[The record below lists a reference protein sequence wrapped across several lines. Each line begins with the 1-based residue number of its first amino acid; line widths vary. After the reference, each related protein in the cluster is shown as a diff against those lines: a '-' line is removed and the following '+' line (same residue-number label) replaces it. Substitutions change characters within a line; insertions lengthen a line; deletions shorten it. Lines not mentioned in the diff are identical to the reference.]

1 MFARI
6 GIAIIF
12 SLLAFIVFIVGV
24 AIIPT
29 TRDSVAFSD
38 VALAA
43 PPGNTSANQQP
54 QGQAPASSRPSAAN
68 MQGMAIILATTA
80 MRIAPGAEYDLIGH
94 LGEGDA
100 VKVVACTPDCT
111 WYRTEA
117 GGWIPAAMQIGAPTD
132 LPIITNVA
140 AVVPTATPT
149 PEPPALL
156 FPTVTPTPAP
166 PTPFAWPDAY
176 AVDVAILRRG
186 PGTVYDQALVALAN
200 DPLVIVAQNQSG
212 DWYQLDNGLWIAV
225 FLVGNRPEI
234 APPIAANIPQLPAG
248 ARELDV
254 QFFDAAYQC
263 VQSSMSFDTVDGV
276 PDKPWVYRSFQ
287 IDMQI
292 QNLNTQPILP
302 GYAPT
307 RWIITDGTTDSVMT
321 TSWQQSGRGP
331 ATGHQVILYYE
342 DTHSDTWYTV
352 ELTRDQWVKAVE
364 FDWNGHVYHTDFDLG
379 TAGNGYNYK
388 DCGEDRSQGS

>member
-6 GIAIIF
+6 GLAIIL
-12 SLLAFIVFIVGV
+12 SLLAFVIFIVGV

-29 TRDSVAFSD
+29 TRDSATFSD
-38 VALAA
+38 VAAAA
-43 PPGNTSANQQP
+43 PLGDLSTTGLRRAP
-54 QGQAPASSRPSAAN
+54 APASSQPRGAT

-80 MRIAPGAEYDLIGH
+80 VRIGPGEEYDLIGR

-100 VKVVACTPDCT
+100 VKVAACTPGCT

-132 LPIITNVA
+132 LPIIADVA

-149 PEPPALL
+149 PEPPALIL
-156 FPTVTPTPAP
+156 PTVTPTMVP
-166 PTPFAWPDAY
+166 PTPFAWPGAY
-176 AVDVAILRRG
+176 AIDVAILRRG

-200 DPLVIVAQNQSG
+200 EPLVIVAQNQAG

-234 APPIAANIPQLPAG
+234 APPIAANIPPLPAG
-248 ARELDV
+248 ARDLDV
-254 QFFDAAYQC
+254 QFSGAAYQC
-263 VQSSMSFDTVDGV
+263 VQSSMSFDTVDGMA
-276 PDKPWVYRSFQ
+276 DKPWVYRSFQ
-287 IDMQI
+287 VEMQI

-321 TSWQQSGRGP
+321 TSWQRTGRGP
-331 ATGHQVILYYE
+331 ATNHQIILYYE
-342 DTHSDTWYTV
+342 DMHSDTWYTV
-352 ELTRDQWVKAVE
+352 ALARDQWVKAVE
-364 FDWNGHVYHTDFDLG
+364 FDWNGQVYHTDFDLG
-379 TAGNGYNYK
+379 PAGNGYNYK
-388 DCGEDRSQGS
+388 DCGEDRSQSS